1 MSSDF
6 GPWFGLAIRG
16 SSSEKELNSLRFLH
30 ADFGSNHFF
39 GRALQSV
46 ETQESNMAAKKIDL
60 GVLNIV
66 VWSIW
71 GSPNFF
77 RCEQIPGIM
86 IRCSD
91 QMHL

>member
-6 GPWFGLAIRG
+6 GPWFGLAIRR
-16 SSSEKELNSLRFLH
+16 SSSDKELNSLH
-30 ADFGSNHFF
+30 ADFWSNHFF
-39 GRALQSV
+39 GGALQSV
-46 ETQESNMAAKKIDL
+46 KTQESNMAAKKIDL